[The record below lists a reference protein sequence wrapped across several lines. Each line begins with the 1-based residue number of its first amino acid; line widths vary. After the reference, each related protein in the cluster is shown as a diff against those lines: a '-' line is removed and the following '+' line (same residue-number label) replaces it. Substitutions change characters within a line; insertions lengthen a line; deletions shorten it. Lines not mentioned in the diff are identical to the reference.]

1 MRTAA
6 VVLAAGTGS
15 RYAGPTHKLLAPFR
29 GHTVAEWSINQA
41 LAADLDETIV
51 VLGSI
56 DIPLPGAVTTLVNP
70 DYRRGQATSL
80 HVAVN
85 YVRLHRFDAI
95 VVGLADQP
103 LVTTVA
109 WQSVANAK
117 DTPISVATYDGRR
130 RNPVRLAA
138 SVWDQLSTTGDEGA
152 RTLMRLHP
160 DLVSEVPCE
169 GNPADIDTEEDL
181 HRWNSSTNSP

>member
-15 RYAGPTHKLLAPFR
+15 RYAGATHKLLAPFR
-29 GHTVAEWSINQA
+29 GLTVAEWSIRQA
-41 LAADLDETIV
+41 LSADLDETIV
-51 VLGSI
+51 VLGGI
-56 DIPLPGAVTTLVNP
+56 HIPVPTDVVALVNP
-70 DYRRGQATSL
+70 EYRQGQATSL
-80 HVAVN
+80 RVAIDHA
-85 YVRLHRFDAI
+85 RLNRFDAV

-103 LVTTVA
+103 LVTSRA
-109 WQSVANAK
+109 WQAVASAAE
-117 DTPISVATYDGRR
+117 TPVAVATYDGRR

-152 RTLMRLHP
+152 RTLMRLYPH
-160 DLVSEVPCE
+160 LVSEVPCE
-169 GNPADIDTEEDL
+169 GNPADIDTVEDL